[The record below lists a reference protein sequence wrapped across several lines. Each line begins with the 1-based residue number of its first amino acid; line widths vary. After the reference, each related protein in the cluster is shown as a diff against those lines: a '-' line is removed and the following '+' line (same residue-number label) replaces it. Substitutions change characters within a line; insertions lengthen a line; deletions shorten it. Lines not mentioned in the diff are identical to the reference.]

1 MEPKESLEIIGKM
14 VSDTRRSVL
23 QQSYVP
29 FLTWGGATI
38 VVALIVYS
46 MLKTT
51 GYYYSYF
58 LWYLI
63 PCIGLPLTQFFMPKT
78 KLIKTGIS
86 NSLRSIWQ
94 MFAVLL
100 VCFSV
105 ASFFVSF
112 NILFFILLLLSIGSY
127 VSGAVIS
134 YSFLKYSSIP
144 GFLISALLLLIHGE
158 DRILVF
164 AVAIVV
170 IMIIPGLKMKQ
181 DLQNL

>member
-14 VSDTRRSVL
+14 VTDTRRSVL

-29 FLTWGGATI
+29 FLTWGSATI
-38 VVALIVYS
+38 VVAMIVYA

-51 GYYYSYF
+51 GSYYCYF

-63 PCIGLPLTQFFMPKT
+63 PLVGLPLTQYFKPDT
-78 KLIKTGIS
+78 KLIKTGIT
-86 NSLRSIWQ
+86 NSLRSIWL

-100 VCFSV
+100 ICFSV

-144 GFLISALLLLIHGE
+144 GFLISALLLLISGLN
-158 DRILVF
+158 RIPVF
-164 AVAIVV
+164 AAAIAI

-181 DLQNL
+181 DLQSL